1 MKTRNIAFF
10 IFSILLIQNVY
21 ASERVCK
28 KRPGSKIRI
37 CKTVNSSTAEATKV
51 KGILD
56 FENINLKIM
65 DEELFSKF
73 DADYLVVINDFS
85 LKITELNDY
94 IKNNIGTRR
103 KRKQLVR
110 EIRSVMEI
118 GEFCSA
124 TLVEKEM
131 VEEIRDKCIEGYFD
145 VCPQSF
151 SNYLENSYEILNN
164 LKGLFG
170 STHLDESECSKY
182 YKQEI

>member
-1 MKTRNIAFF
+1 MKPRNIVFF
-10 IFSILLIQNVY
+10 ILSVFVTQNVN

-37 CKTVNSSTAEATKV
+37 CKTVDSSTTEESKR
-51 KGILD
+51 KGILN
-56 FENINLKIM
+56 FEKINLKIM
-65 DEELFSKF
+65 DKELFHKF

-85 LKITELNDY
+85 IKIAQLNNY
-94 IKNNIGTRR
+94 ISNNIGSRR
-103 KRKQLVR
+103 KRKRLIK
-110 EIRSVMEI
+110 EISSTMGI
-118 GEFCSA
+118 GGFCSG

-131 VEEIRDKCIEGYFD
+131 VEKIKEKCIEGYFD

-151 SNYLENSYEILNN
+151 TNYLENSYEILDN
-164 LKGLFG
+164 LKSLFG